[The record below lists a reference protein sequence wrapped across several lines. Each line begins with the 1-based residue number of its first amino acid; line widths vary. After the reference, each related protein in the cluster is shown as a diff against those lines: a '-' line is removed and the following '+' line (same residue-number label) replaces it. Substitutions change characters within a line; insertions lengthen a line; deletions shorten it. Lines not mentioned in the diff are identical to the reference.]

1 MRNVKAARALLADH
15 GNDVEKLKAA
25 EPWLFEATGKH
36 ARDGTGSGSGT
47 TGLPNAGAA
56 SDEGK
61 TLKRWREIAGL
72 TDDDADDK
80 KQN

>member
-1 MRNVKAARALLADH
+1 MD
-15 GNDVEKLKAA
+15 KLREA

-36 ARDGTGSGSGT
+36 AKGGSASSGT

-61 TLKRWREIAGL
+61 TLEQWREVVDL
-72 TDDDADDK
+72 TDDDSDK
-80 KQN
+80 KN

>member
-1 MRNVKAARALLADH
+1 MI
-15 GNDVEKLKAA
+15 
-25 EPWLFEATGKH
+25 FETSGKH
-36 ARDGTGSGSGT
+36 AKGGSSGSGT

-72 TDDDADDK
+72 ADDDSDTDK
-80 KQN
+80 KQS